1 MALRI
6 KRRAVGGASGAPSSL
21 SQSELA
27 YSEVDQILY
36 VGQGSGG
43 SATVVAIGGPGSYL
57 TKALAASTYATT
69 ASLSSY
75 LTTST
80 ASSTYLTQSTASS
93 TYAALASPAL
103 TGVPTA
109 PTAAAST
116 NTTQLATTAFVGTAI
131 SNLVNGAG
139 AALDT
144 LAELAT
150 ALGNDA
156 NFATTITTSIGTKLA
171 KASNLSDLTSA
182 STARTNLGLGTIATQ
197 DASNVSLTGGSIG
210 SSVDIDGGTF

>member
-144 LAELAT
+144 LQELAA

-156 NFATTITTSIGTKLA
+156 SFSTTITTSIGTKLT
-171 KASNLSDLTSA
+171 KSSNLSDLTSA

>member
-1 MALRI
+1 MGMRI
-6 KRRAVGGASGAPSSL
+6 KRRALGGASGAPNSL

-36 VGQGSGG
+36 IGQGTGG

-69 ASLSSY
+69 SSLSSY
-75 LTTST
+75 LTTASASSSYVTSST
-80 ASSTYLTQSTASS
+80 AAS
-93 TYAALASPAL
+93 TYAPLSSPAL
-103 TGVPTA
+103 TGTPTA
-109 PTAAAST
+109 PTATAGT
-116 NTTQLATTAFVGTAI
+116 NTTQIATTAYVTSAI
-131 SNLVNGAG
+131 SALVNGAG

-156 NFATTITTSIGTKLA
+156 NFSTTITTSIGTKLT

-197 DASNVSLTGGSIG
+197 DASNVSVTGGSIG

>member
-1 MALRI
+1 MRI
-6 KRRAVGGASGAPSSL
+6 KRRALGGASGAPNSL

-36 VGQGSGG
+36 IGQGTGG

-69 ASLSSY
+69 SSLSSY
-75 LTTST
+75 LTTASAASTYVTSST
-80 ASSTYLTQSTASS
+80 AAS
-93 TYAALASPAL
+93 TYAPLSSPAL
-103 TGVPTA
+103 TGTPTA
-109 PTAAAST
+109 PTATAGT
-116 NTTQLATTAFVGTAI
+116 NTTQIATTAYVTSAI
-131 SNLVNGAG
+131 SALVNGAG

-144 LAELAT
+144 LQELAA

-156 NFATTITTSIGTKLA
+156 SFSTTITTSIGTKLT
-171 KASNLSDLTSA
+171 KSSNLSDLTSA

>member
-1 MALRI
+1 MGMRI
-6 KRRAVGGASGAPSSL
+6 KRRALGGASGAPNSL

-36 VGQGSGG
+36 IGQGTGG

-69 ASLSSY
+69 SSLSSY
-75 LTTST
+75 LTTAT
-80 ASSTYLTQSTASS
+80 ASSTYVTSSTAAS
-93 TYAALASPAL
+93 TYAPLSSPAL
-103 TGVPTA
+103 TGTPTA
-109 PTAAAST
+109 PTATAGT
-116 NTTQLATTAFVGTAI
+116 NTTQIATTAYVTSAI
-131 SNLVNGAG
+131 SALVNGAG
-139 AALDT
+139 SALDT

-156 NFATTITTSIGTKLA
+156 NFATTITTSVGTKLT
-171 KASNLSDLTSA
+171 KSSNLSDLTSA